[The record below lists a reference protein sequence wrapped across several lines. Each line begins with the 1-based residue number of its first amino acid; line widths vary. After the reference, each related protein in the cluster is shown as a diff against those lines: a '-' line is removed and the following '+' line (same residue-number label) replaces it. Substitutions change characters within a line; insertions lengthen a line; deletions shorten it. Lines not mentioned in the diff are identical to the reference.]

1 MIYKKNNLY
10 CNKCKSYI
18 DIENIEDYEVD
29 WFEYGSYSQK
39 KLKCKECGNWIT
51 ITTKEDV
58 NTNYDLRYY
67 EYNEITPKYKIINDW
82 DNYMRRYYSNDYYY
96 KDYDN
101 DYHYEDYEY
110 YQSYKYLN
118 EYFQMYYYDY

>member
-51 ITTKEDV
+51 ITTKEDI

-67 EYNEITPKYKIINDW
+67 EYNEIKPKYKIINNW

-101 DYHYEDYEY
+101 DYYYEDYEY

>member
-51 ITTKEDV
+51 ITTKEDIIQMII
-58 NTNYDLRYY
+58 
-67 EYNEITPKYKIINDW
+67 ITKIMI
-82 DNYMRRYYSNDYYY
+82 MIIITKIMSII
-96 KDYDN
+96 KVI
-101 DYHYEDYEY
+101 
-110 YQSYKYLN
+110 SI
-118 EYFQMYYYDY
+118 

>member
-51 ITTKEDV
+51 ITTKEDI

-67 EYNEITPKYKIINDW
+67 EYNEIKPKYKIINNW

-101 DYHYEDYEY
+101 DYYEDYEY

>member
-67 EYNEITPKYKIINDW
+67 EYNKIIPEYKIINDW

-101 DYHYEDYEY
+101 DYYYEDYEY

-118 EYFQMYYYDY
+118 EYFQMYY

>member
-51 ITTKEDV
+51 ITTKEDI

-67 EYNEITPKYKIINDW
+67 EYNEIKPKYKIINNW

-101 DYHYEDYEY
+101 DYYEDYEY
-110 YQSYKYLN
+110 YQSYEYLN

>member
-1 MIYKKNNLY
+1 MYEKKNLLC
-10 CNKCKSYI
+10 CNKCKSFI
-18 DIENIEDYEVD
+18 DIENIEEYEID
-29 WFEYGSYSQK
+29 WFEYSSYSQK

-67 EYNEITPKYKIINDW
+67 EYNNNIIPEYKILNDW
-82 DNYMRRYYSNDYYY
+82 DYYMRKYYFNDYEY

-101 DYHYEDYEY
+101 YYYDDYEY
-110 YQSYKYLN
+110 YQSDEYLN
-118 EYFQMYYYDY
+118 EYFQMYYYDD

>member
-51 ITTKEDV
+51 ITTKEDI

-67 EYNEITPKYKIINDW
+67 EYNEIKPKYKIINNW

-101 DYHYEDYEY
+101 DYYEDYEY
-110 YQSYKYLN
+110 YQSYEYLN
-118 EYFQMYYYDY
+118 EYFQMYY

>member
-67 EYNEITPKYKIINDW
+67 EYNKIIPEYKIINNW

-101 DYHYEDYEY
+101 DYYEDYEY
-110 YQSYKYLN
+110 YQSYEYLN

>member
-1 MIYKKNNLY
+1 MYEKKNLLC

-18 DIENIEDYEVD
+18 DIENIDDYEID
-29 WFEYGSYSQK
+29 WFEYSSYSQK

-51 ITTKEDV
+51 ITTKEDI

-67 EYNEITPKYKIINDW
+67 EYNKIIPEYKIINDW

-101 DYHYEDYEY
+101 DYYEDYEY
-110 YQSYKYLN
+110 YQSYEYLN

>member
-1 MIYKKNNLY
+1 MIYKKNDLY

-18 DIENIEDYEVD
+18 DIENIDDYEVD
-29 WFEYGSYSQK
+29 WFEYDSYSQK

-67 EYNEITPKYKIINDW
+67 EYNKIIPEYKIINDW

-101 DYHYEDYEY
+101 DYYYEDYEY
-110 YQSYKYLN
+110 YQSYEYLN
-118 EYFQMYYYDY
+118 EYFQMYYYDD

>member
-1 MIYKKNNLY
+1 MIYKKNDLY

-18 DIENIEDYEVD
+18 DIENIDDYEVD

-51 ITTKEDV
+51 ITTKEDI
-58 NTNYDLRYY
+58 NTNYNLRYY
-67 EYNEITPKYKIINDW
+67 EYNKIIPEYKIINDW

-101 DYHYEDYEY
+101 DYYHEDYEY
-110 YQSYKYLN
+110 YQSYEYLN

>member
-1 MIYKKNNLY
+1 MIYKKNDLY

-51 ITTKEDV
+51 ITTKEDI

-67 EYNEITPKYKIINDW
+67 EYNEIKPKYKTINNW

-101 DYHYEDYEY
+101 DYYYEDYEY

>member
-51 ITTKEDV
+51 ITTKEDI
-58 NTNYDLRYY
+58 NTNYNLRYY
-67 EYNEITPKYKIINDW
+67 EYNKIIPEYKIINDW

-101 DYHYEDYEY
+101 DYYYEDYEY